1 MMTAA
6 GGCPLPPPGIT
17 NRTLPVVTIDLH
29 ARPLYRVH
37 RSSRGAVHF
46 NQPSV
51 TTQRYR
57 FDAPAGSAP
66 GREFGVLYGGF
77 SLSCCVFETI
87 VRDRFAGV
95 PVPLLIEQTEFDT
108 RSISRVVTDPAR
120 PLRLVDFTQP
130 LAPFGAST
138 LIMSVNDYEGP
149 SLWSE
154 AVHDNVNNL
163 DGIYFTSRFSGEPC
177 VAVFDRVSLAVAGAA
192 VPLLTATG
200 TDAFLT
206 LHGIDLF

>member
-1 MMTAA
+1 MTAA
-6 GGCPLPPPGIT
+6 GGCPLPPPGIGT
-17 NRTLPVVTIDLH
+17 RTLPVIMIDLQ

-37 RSSRGAVHF
+37 RNSRSAIHF

-51 TTQRYR
+51 TSQRYR
-57 FDAPAGSAP
+57 FDAPAGSTP

-77 SLSCCVFETI
+77 SLSCCLFETI
-87 VRDRFAGV
+87 VRDRFAGTA
-95 PVPLLIEQTEFDT
+95 VPLLIEQTEFDT
-108 RSISRVVTDPAR
+108 RSISRIVTDTAL

-149 SLWSE
+149 NLWSA
-154 AVHDNVNNL
+154 AVHDNVSKPY
-163 DGIYFTSRFSGEPC
+163 GIYFTSRFSGEPC
-177 VAVFDRVSLAVAGAA
+177 VAVFDRIGMTVAGTA
-192 VPLLTATG
+192 VPLLTAPG
-200 TDAFLT
+200 TDDFLT

>member
-1 MMTAA
+1 MTAA

-17 NRTLPVVTIDLH
+17 DRLLPVIMIDPH

-37 RSSRGAVHF
+37 RNSRSAIYF
-46 NQPSV
+46 NQPSASK
-51 TTQRYR
+51 QRYR

-87 VRDRFAGV
+87 VRDRFACA
-95 PVPLLIEQTEFDT
+95 PLPLLIEQTEFDT
-108 RSISRVVTDPAR
+108 RSISRIVHRTAQ
-120 PLRLVDFTQP
+120 PLRLADFTQP

-149 SLWSE
+149 NLWSE
-154 AVHDNVNNL
+154 AVHDNVDKL

-177 VAVFDRVSLAVAGAA
+177 VALFDRVRLAVAGTA
-192 VPLLTATG
+192 VPLLAATG